1 LADHVLKTEPRPLE
15 EVRADLQLLMTMYN
29 APDRALDDDILKALA
44 RWIRD
49 H

>member
-15 EVRADLQLLMTMYN
+15 EVRADLQLVMAKYN
-29 APDRALDDDILKALA
+29 SPDRALDNDLLEALA